1 MRSLTLRLPPDKP
14 AHSSERS
21 YERNGEPQE
30 GEVLRRGGCGLR
42 GRHVGGRVGTGDDE
56 MGLPTDG
63 DGVDDASTRDIEH
76 VHLTSAESY
85 KAELPIIGD
94 SNRLR

>member
-1 MRSLTLRLPPDKP
+1 MPSLRFSPDKP
-14 AHSSERS
+14 AYTSERS
-21 YERNGEPQE
+21 YQQSRGEPQE
-30 GEVLRRGGCGLR
+30 GEVRLRGGCGLWS
-42 GRHVGGRVGTGDDE
+42 RHIGGWVGTGDDE

-85 KAELPIIGD
+85 KSQLPIIGD